1 MKDKKRKAPMKVE
14 LIPVSISKQAFAEK
28 KEEVQN
34 LIARILIDYHKKKVA
49 KDKSLVRS
57 PPPSDLNNG

>member
-1 MKDKKRKAPMKVE
+1 MKVE
-14 LIPVSISKQAFAEK
+14 LIPIFISKEAFAEK

-34 LIARILIDYHKKKVA
+34 LIVRILIDYHKKEVA